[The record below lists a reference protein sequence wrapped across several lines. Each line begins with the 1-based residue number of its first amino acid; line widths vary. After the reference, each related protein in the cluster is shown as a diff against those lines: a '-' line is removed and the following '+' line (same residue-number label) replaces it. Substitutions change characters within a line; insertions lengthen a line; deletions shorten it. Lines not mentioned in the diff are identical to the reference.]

1 MHVITLERTE
11 MLALLPISVSKYYRS
26 QVCGKGSQC
35 RLFPLHGNLL
45 PRCLN
50 KSPYH
55 QTFG

>member
-11 MLALLPISVSKYYRS
+11 MLALLPISISKYYRS

-45 PRCLN
+45 P
-50 KSPYH
+50 
-55 QTFG
+55 